1 MLFENRGLAQ
11 RVRGCKCLCSSGQG
25 LPFSGIDSRGRSM
38 ELTPEKEREREIHDP
53 TVVTN
58 QTCNRFRP

>member
-38 ELTPEKEREREIHDP
+38 ELTPEKERERDS
-53 TVVTN
+53 
-58 QTCNRFRP
+58 